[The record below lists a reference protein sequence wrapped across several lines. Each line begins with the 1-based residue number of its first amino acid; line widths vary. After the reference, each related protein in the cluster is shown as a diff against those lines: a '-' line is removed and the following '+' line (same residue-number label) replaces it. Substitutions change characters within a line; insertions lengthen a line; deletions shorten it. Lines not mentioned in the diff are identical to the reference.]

1 MSGNGDDGLIEDR
14 PSPAFR
20 RFFAWYATRLVSRRF
35 HALRLLKGS
44 REILEEALDAD
55 RSMITLI
62 SHVSWWDPLVG
73 LVLWRKLF
81 VGRDILMPMAS
92 EQLSRFRFF
101 RRLGVFGIDPDD
113 PTSMGQMRRH
123 VLQRLA
129 QSPDTILGLTPQG
142 RFTDPREP
150 IRLRPGA
157 AAIAAACER
166 SPSVVVISIEYVFW
180 QDARPELLV
189 AVRSCDSPEA
199 GSTTD
204 WNRAMEEG
212 MRRCAKDLAAASIAR
227 DESAFEVLEGGKDRI
242 NPFMDPW
249 LRIRGRSGGIAATRA
264 APKGSA

>member
-1 MSGNGDDGLIEDR
+1 MSGTSDDGLIEDR

-35 HALRLLKGS
+35 HALRLLEGS
-44 REILEEALDAD
+44 REILEDASSEE
-55 RSMITLI
+55 RSLIALI
-62 SHVSWWDPLVG
+62 SHGSWWDPLVG
-73 LVLWRKLF
+73 LVLWRKLMS
-81 VGRDILMPMAS
+81 GRDILMPMAS

-113 PTSMGQMRRH
+113 PTSMARMRSH
-123 VLQRLA
+123 VLQRLSR
-129 QSPDTILGLTPQG
+129 SPDTLLGLTPQG

-166 SPSVVVISIEYVFW
+166 SPRVLVISIEYVFW

-189 AVRSCDSPEA
+189 AIRSCDSPEA

-204 WNRAMEEG
+204 WYRAMEEG
-212 MRRCAKDLAAASIAR
+212 IRRCAMDLAAASIAR
-227 DESAFEVLEGGKDRI
+227 DESAFEVLVGGKHRI
-242 NPFMDPW
+242 NPFMDAW
-249 LRIRGRSGGIAATRA
+249 LRIRGRSGGIAARRSTSRE
-264 APKGSA
+264 SV